1 MRAIFIGGTSLC
13 GTTVLRRCLRLHPA
27 CATFATELRVLVGPG
42 GLLELL
48 ERMTCKWD
56 PWVGDDAVHR
66 FRQAAG
72 LHFAKGE
79 IPTLDRAVSRVMQ
92 MVVTRKHPRRR
103 HDSPWGE
110 MYETEPIS
118 GSRAR
123 EIASTFLQV
132 LTDDREPFVDDTP
145 YNICRAHELLD
156 LYPDARII
164 HIVRHPRQVLGSMN
178 SKKWGAPTWDL
189 NARRIREVLR
199 QGLDLVGLLA
209 TSDKRI
215 LMIKLEDLVAEPI
228 AQMQQLCGTLGL
240 DWHEP
245 MKYTPLDQSQ
255 VHRYRLDS
263 QGKKAYDEHLAELA
277 EKLGYEP

>member
-13 GTTVLRRCLRLHPA
+13 GTTVLRRCFRLHPA

-66 FRQAAG
+66 FQQAATH
-72 LHFAKGE
+72 HFAKAE
-79 IPTLDRAVSRVMQ
+79 IPTLDRAVNRVVQ
-92 MVVTRKHPRRR
+92 TVVTRKHPRRR

-178 SKKWGAPTWDL
+178 SKKWGAPAWEL
-189 NARRIREVLR
+189 NARRIRNVLR
-199 QGLDLVGLLA
+199 RALDLECLSV
-209 TSDKRI
+209 R
-215 LMIKLEDLVAEPI
+215 IKLEDLVAEPE
-228 AQMQQLCGTLGL
+228 ARLRELCSYLEL
-240 DWHEP
+240 EWHEP
-245 MKYTPLDQSQ
+245 MRYNPLDSSQ

-263 QGKKAYDEHLAELA
+263 QGQKAYDEHLAELA
-277 EKLGYEP
+277 KEMGYEP